1 MNIGYIIGITYII
14 CFLILLLNLII
25 SIFLLIADTE
35 LKNEIGIFGPV
46 FTLISNLISSLSKI
60 AVFLI
65 TAITIIIIFSW
76 FIYLFTLVLVRMLQK
91 SVIFSLI
98 GCKIYK
104 AIMKLP
110 LMSEF
115 KKLGFFAILDRLV
128 NDKNLIKPMSN
139 FIYLNIMEP
148 TIEKY
153 PKLKNKI
160 KKSMYFPN
168 DILKIEQECN
178 ENLENENNN
187 ENINEN
193 EINKIDNT
201 KKIDFEQCKRSK
213 YINIT
218 PDMNSFQ
225 IQYIKLQNQFIDAQC
240 EILNSIK

>member
-25 SIFLLIADTE
+25 LIFLLIADKE
-35 LKNEIGIFGPV
+35 LKDEIGIFGPV
-46 FTLISNLISSLSKI
+46 FTFISNIISLLSKI

-65 TAITIIIIFSW
+65 TAITIIIIFCW
-76 FIYLFTLVLVRMLQK
+76 FIYLFILILVRILQK
-91 SVIFSLI
+91 TVILSWL

-104 AIMKLP
+104 GVMELP
-110 LMSEF
+110 LMSDF
-115 KKLGFFAILDRLV
+115 KRLGFFAILDRLV
-128 NDKNLIKPMSN
+128 NGKNLIKPMSN

-148 TIEKY
+148 TIKKY

-160 KKSMYFPN
+160 KNSMYFPN
-168 DILKIEQECN
+168 DILKIEEECN

-193 EINKIDNT
+193 EINKINNT

-225 IQYIKLQNQFIDAQC
+225 IEYIKLQNQFIDAQC

>member
-14 CFLILLLNLII
+14 CFLILLFNLII
-25 SIFLLIADTE
+25 SIFLLIADKE
-35 LKNEIGIFGPV
+35 LKDEIGIFGPE
-46 FTLISNLISSLSKI
+46 FTFISNIISLLSKI

-65 TAITIIIIFSW
+65 TAITIIIIFCW
-76 FIYLFTLVLVRMLQK
+76 FIYLFLLILVRILQK
-91 SVIFSLI
+91 TGILSWL
-98 GCKIYK
+98 GCKVYK
-104 AIMKLP
+104 GVMELP
-110 LMSEF
+110 LMSDF
-115 KKLGFFAILDRLV
+115 KRLGFFAILDRLV
-128 NDKNLIKPMSN
+128 NGKNLIKPMSN

-148 TIEKY
+148 TIKKY

-160 KKSMYFPN
+160 KNSMYFPN
-168 DILKIEQECN
+168 DILKIEEECN

-193 EINKIDNT
+193 EINKINNT

-225 IQYIKLQNQFIDAQC
+225 IEYIKLQNQFIDAQC

>member
-25 SIFLLIADTE
+25 LIFLLIADKE
-35 LKNEIGIFGPV
+35 LKDEIGIFGPV
-46 FTLISNLISSLSKI
+46 FTFISNIISLLSKI

-65 TAITIIIIFSW
+65 TAITIIIIFCW
-76 FIYLFTLVLVRMLQK
+76 FIYLFILILVRILQK
-91 SVIFSLI
+91 TAILSWL

-104 AIMKLP
+104 GVMELP
-110 LMSEF
+110 LMSDF
-115 KKLGFFAILDRLV
+115 KRLGFFAILDRLV
-128 NDKNLIKPMSN
+128 NGKNLIKPMSN

-148 TIEKY
+148 TIKKY

-160 KKSMYFPN
+160 KNSMYFTN
-168 DILKIEQECN
+168 DILKIEEECN

-193 EINKIDNT
+193 EINKINNT

-225 IQYIKLQNQFIDAQC
+225 IEYIKLQNQFINAQC

>member
-25 SIFLLIADTE
+25 LIFSLIADTK
-35 LKNEIGIFGPV
+35 LKNEIGIYGPV
-46 FTLISNLISSLSKI
+46 FTLISNLISLLSKI
-60 AVFLI
+60 AVFFI
-65 TAITIIIIFSW
+65 TAITIIIIFCW
-76 FIYLFTLVLVRMLQK
+76 FIYLFILILVRILQK
-91 SVIFSLI
+91 TVILSWL

-104 AIMKLP
+104 GVMKLP
-110 LMSEF
+110 LMSDF
-115 KKLGFFAILDRLV
+115 KRLGFFAILDRLV
-128 NDKNLIKPMSN
+128 NGKNLIKPMSN

-148 TIEKY
+148 TIKKY

-160 KKSMYFPN
+160 KNSMYFPN

-193 EINKIDNT
+193 EINKINNT

-225 IQYIKLQNQFIDAQC
+225 IEYIKLQNQFINAQC